1 MQRRSGLCKGEAC
14 AKVRLVQRL
23 GLQQVKRA
31 QLSFGLGVRVR
42 VRVRVRG

>member
-1 MQRRSGLCKGEAC
+1 MCKGEAC

-23 GLQQVKRA
+23 GLQQVKRVHR